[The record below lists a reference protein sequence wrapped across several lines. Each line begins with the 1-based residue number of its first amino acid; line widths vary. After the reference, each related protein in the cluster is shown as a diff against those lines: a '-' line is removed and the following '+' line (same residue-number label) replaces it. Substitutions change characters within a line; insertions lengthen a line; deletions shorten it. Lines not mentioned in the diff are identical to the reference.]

1 MKLDIDVLI
10 NILTEQK
17 NRIEE
22 LLKIADEQL
31 QALKQDELDKI
42 ISLTNHQEYIAGQIT
57 VLEQKRKSILEEYSQ
72 KLGIEIN
79 SFSKL
84 LFYIKDNDQ
93 EKILELSQE
102 IIEICQKLSEVNEL
116 NTFLLKQ
123 SLAYTER
130 VLGVFNRKNS
140 LVYGKAGDMHRAA
153 NKGIIDTSA

>member
-10 NILTEQK
+10 NILSEQK

-130 VLGVFNRKNS
+130 VLGIFNRKNS

-153 NKGIIDTSA
+153 NKRIIDTSA